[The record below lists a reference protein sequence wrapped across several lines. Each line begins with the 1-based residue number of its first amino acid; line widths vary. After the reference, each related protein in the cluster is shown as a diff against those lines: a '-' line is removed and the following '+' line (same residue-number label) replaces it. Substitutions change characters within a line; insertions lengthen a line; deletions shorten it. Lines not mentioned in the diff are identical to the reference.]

1 LKVIVDV
8 NLSAVWVAYLKER
21 GHNVEHWSNI
31 GLHNASDREIMRHC
45 ADVGAIILTGDMDF
59 AEIHAFE
66 NSTKPSVIQLRAK
79 DLLPTAQGHLVAR
92 ALTIGASH
100 LALGAVVTIK
110 STRMRV
116 SKLPFSTTET
126 R

>member
-21 GHNVEHWSNI
+21 GHDTAHWSSI
-31 GLHNASDREIMRHC
+31 GEHNASDREIMRHC
-45 ADVGAIILTGDMDF
+45 AEVEAIILTGDMDF

-92 ALTIGASH
+92 ALTIGASQ

-116 SKLPFSTTET
+116 AKLPFATTET